1 MGNYKGHIAIANAPI
16 IDVLFPNIQVKEFYN
31 RFLGNKDFWLH
42 LWKIMEC
49 IDIKIPDWT
58 THPTHFVRLCE
69 FIAPIK
75 GVGFGI
81 YFHLLFSLSESI
93 YQYYL

>member
-42 LWKIMEC
+42 LWKNNGM
-49 IDIKIPDWT
+49 
-58 THPTHFVRLCE
+58 
-69 FIAPIK
+69 
-75 GVGFGI
+75 
-81 YFHLLFSLSESI
+81 Y
-93 YQYYL
+93 